1 LILNDEEE
9 AAMQKTTRSMRRV
22 VLSKLFEHLK
32 ENYGLDW
39 SDEIFDDNRLSVHQL
54 DAVLAFK
61 SDFVLDELCSALNRL
76 EEGTYGVCI
85 RCKGIIDEE
94 VLDNDPTQRLC
105 PSCANSIMHVMADD
119 LGSHVSSVH

>member
-1 LILNDEEE
+1 
-9 AAMQKTTRSMRRV
+9 MQKTTRSMRRA

-39 SDEIFDDNRLSVHQL
+39 SDEIFDDNRLTIHQL

-85 RCKGIIDEE
+85 RCKRTIAEE
-94 VLDNDPTQRLC
+94 VLDDDPTQRLC
-105 PSCANSIMHVMADD
+105 PACATSFMHIAVED
-119 LGSHVSSVH
+119 LGPHVPVMH

>member
-1 LILNDEEE
+1 
-9 AAMQKTTRSMRRV
+9 MQKTTRSMRRA

-39 SDEIFDDNRLSVHQL
+39 SEEIFDDSRLSVHQL

-61 SDFVLDELCSALNRL
+61 SDFVLDELRSALDRL

-85 RCKGIIDEE
+85 RCKGAIDED
-94 VLDNDPTQRLC
+94 VLSGDPTQRLC
-105 PSCANSIMHVMADD
+105 PSCASSFMHV
-119 LGSHVSSVH
+119 VSDHLDPHIHAVH

>member
-1 LILNDEEE
+1 
-9 AAMQKTTRSMRRV
+9 MPKTTRSMRRV

-85 RCKGIIDEE
+85 RCKGVIDEDI
-94 VLDNDPTQRLC
+94 LDDDPTRRLC
-105 PSCANSIMHVMADD
+105 PSCANNIMHVVEEE
-119 LGSHVSSVH
+119 LGSHVSTVH